1 MLKVFLVEDEAT
13 IRETLRDTVPW
24 NSCGYI
30 FAGEASDGEVALP
43 LIAKTRP
50 DVLITDIKMPFM
62 DGLTLASMVRDEFPD
77 IKIVIIS
84 GYDDFEYA
92 KKAIELGVSEY
103 LLKPVTKMNLVKV
116 LDELR
121 VKIEEERTKDED
133 STKYAVDMQEY
144 ELFAHRNF
152 IEHIVA
158 GKSSIQKIYEDAAKL
173 EIDIRASSYAL
184 ALFTIPSSEKSDDDE
199 LLREKIL
206 AYVLKYPEYLL
217 IRWTITSYLVLIKGE
232 VDKVNQAIQSLI
244 AVVSDT
250 CSSEA
255 SSNDWYIAVGT
266 PVERLSSLPECYEET
281 STFWA
286 LRYINPD
293 CHVLTS
299 KTTGDLVNTG
309 AVTDLSQVD
318 LSRLK
323 PEILLTV
330 MRSASIEEIPSFV
343 NEYLLSLG
351 GATSSQAFC
360 HYLMLNCRFLAV
372 DYVTSIGF
380 ERKAFLN
387 EITCLDLTETTVS
400 TQNLKR
406 YLTEILLQTVKIR
419 TNKAVNQYMDILGRA
434 IAYID
439 NHYTDEDL
447 SLNVVAGNVEISS
460 NYLSAMFS
468 QEMKITFVEYVTNKR
483 MTRAKELL
491 RTTEL
496 KSGEVALE
504 VGYKDPHYFS
514 SLFKKT
520 QGMTPRDYRVQV
532 KS

>member
-43 LIAKTRP
+43 LIAKIKP

-62 DGLTLASMVRDEFPD
+62 DGLTLASMVRSEFPD
-77 IKIVIIS
+77 IKIIIIS

-116 LDELR
+116 LDEIR
-121 VKIEEERTKDED
+121 EKIEEEKTREVVPNKFD
-133 STKYAVDMQEY
+133 VDTQEY
-144 ELFAHRNF
+144 ELFAYRNF
-152 IEHIVA
+152 IEHIVE
-158 GKSSIQKIYEDAAKL
+158 GKSSVQKIYEEASKL
-173 EIDIRASSYAL
+173 EMDIRASSYSL
-184 ALFTIPSSEKSDDDE
+184 ALFTIPSSEKTDE
-199 LLREKIL
+199 DEALREKIFS
-206 AYVLKYPEYLL
+206 YVLKFPEYIL
-217 IRWTITSYLVLIKGE
+217 IRWTITSYLVLIKGDD
-232 VDKVNQAIQSLI
+232 DKVNQAISSLI
-244 AVVSDT
+244 AVVSDKCT
-250 CSSEA
+250 NEA
-255 SSNDWYIAVGT
+255 RTNDWYIAVGT
-266 PVERLSSLPECYEET
+266 PVARLSSLPECFEET
-281 STFWA
+281 STYWA
-286 LRYINPD
+286 LRYINPE

-299 KTTGDLVNTG
+299 KTAGELLSSGT
-309 AVTDLSQVD
+309 VTDLSQVD

-360 HYLMLNCRFLAV
+360 HYLMLNCRFQAV
-372 DYVTSIGF
+372 NYVTSIGMD
-380 ERKAFLN
+380 RKNFLS
-387 EITCLDLTETTVS
+387 EISCLDLTETTVT

-406 YLTEILLQTVKIR
+406 YLTEFLLQTVKVR
-419 TNKAVNQYMDILGRA
+419 TNKSVNQYMDILGRA
-434 IAYID
+434 IAFID
-439 NHYTDEDL
+439 NHYTDEAL
-447 SLNVVAGNVEISS
+447 SLSVVASNVDISS

-468 QEMKITFVEYVTNKR
+468 QEMNITFVEYVTNKR
-483 MTRAKELL
+483 MNRAKELL
-491 RTTEL
+491 RTTDL
-496 KSGEVALE
+496 KSGEVGLE

-520 QGMTPRDYRVQV
+520 QGMTPRDYRIQN
-532 KS
+532 KA

>member
-43 LIAKTRP
+43 LIAKTKP

-62 DGLTLASMVRDEFPD
+62 DGLTLATMVRKEFPD

-103 LLKPVTKMNLVKV
+103 LLKPVTKLNLVKV

-121 VKIEEERTKDED
+121 VKIEEEKTKEED
-133 STKYAVDMQEY
+133 VNKVDIDSQEY
-144 ELFAHRNF
+144 ELFTHRNF
-152 IEHIVA
+152 IEHIVE
-158 GKSSIQKIYEDAAKL
+158 GKSSIQKIYEEASKL
-173 EIDIRASSYAL
+173 DIDIRASSYSL
-184 ALFTIPSSEKSDDDE
+184 ALFTIPSSEKTDE
-199 LLREKIL
+199 DEALREKIL

-232 VDKVNQAIQSLI
+232 EDKVKQAIQSLI
-244 AVVSDT
+244 AAVKDA

-255 SSNDWYIAVGT
+255 SSEDWYISVGS
-266 PVERLSSLPECYEET
+266 PVARLSSLPECYEET
-281 STFWA
+281 STYWA

-299 KTTGDLVNTG
+299 STTGELVNSG

-330 MRSASIEEIPSFV
+330 MRSASLEEVPSFV
-343 NEYLLSLG
+343 NEFLLSFG

-372 DYVTSIGF
+372 NYITSIGI

-387 EITCLDLTETTVS
+387 EITCLDLTEGTVTT
-400 TQNLKR
+400 QMLKR

-419 TNKAVNQYMDILGRA
+419 TNKSINQYMDILGRA

-439 NHYTDEDL
+439 NNYTDEAL
-447 SLNVVAGNVEISS
+447 SLNTVANNVEISS

-483 MTRAKELL
+483 MNRAKELL
-491 RTTEL
+491 RTTDL
-496 KSGEVALE
+496 KSGEIALA

-520 QGMTPRDYRVQV
+520 QGLTPRDYRVQA
-532 KS
+532 KI